1 MLFLFVC
8 FVGGFFGQRICC
20 TNKKETK
27 TAACLYTIWHVT
39 ILNIPPFAPYIGQD
53 MRM

>member
-20 TNKKETK
+20 TNKKTK